1 MKSFCPCKPDNTPPD
16 EAVFDA
22 EHVGIL
28 VWVGHTDVCE
38 LDVEVLVHGVEG
50 AADGEIILELHHHV
64 LTHQG
69 FEE

>member
-1 MKSFCPCKPDNTPPD
+1 MIPRSPHNTPSD
-16 EAVFDA
+16 EAVLDA

-38 LDVEVLVHGVEG
+38 LDVEILVNGVQS

-64 LTHQG
+64 FTHQG
-69 FEE
+69 LEE